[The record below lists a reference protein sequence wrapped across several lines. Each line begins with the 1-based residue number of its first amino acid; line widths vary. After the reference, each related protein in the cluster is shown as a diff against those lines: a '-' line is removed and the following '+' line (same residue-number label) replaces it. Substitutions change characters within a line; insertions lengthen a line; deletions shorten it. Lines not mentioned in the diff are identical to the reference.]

1 MSEQNLFIAFDNKK
15 VSLSVAKIL
24 LSNGIKVNKIAERV
38 SDLLEVDRY
47 YNSGIIIMGYCFD
60 NQYINYIIDHLHSN
74 FNVICIGKR
83 EQLEYCDDDR
93 VFKLAV
99 PLNKTDLLCSV
110 EMLMTVDS
118 RYKPAST
125 KSQSDERI
133 IQKAKQVLIDIY
145 SMSEEQAHRY
155 MQKKSMDTGRK
166 LADIARI
173 ILEL

>member
-24 LSNGIKVNKIAERV
+24 LSNGIKVNKIAESV
-38 SDLLEVDRY
+38 SDILYVNRY
-47 YNSGIIIMGYCFD
+47 YNSGIIITGYCFD
-60 NQYINYIIDHLHSN
+60 NQYINDIIDHIHGN

-83 EQLEYCDDDR
+83 EQLEFCDDDR
-93 VFKLAV
+93 IFKLAV

-110 EMLMTVDS
+110 EMLMTIETG
-118 RYKPAST
+118 YKPKAH
-125 KSQSDERI
+125 KSQSDERL
-133 IQKAKQVLIDIY
+133 IQRAKQALIDIY